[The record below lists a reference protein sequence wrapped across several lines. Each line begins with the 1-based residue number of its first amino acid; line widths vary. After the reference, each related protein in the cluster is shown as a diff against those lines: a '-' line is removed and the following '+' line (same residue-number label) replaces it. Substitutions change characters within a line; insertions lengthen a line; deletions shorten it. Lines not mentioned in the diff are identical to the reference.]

1 MPIVDLNVDLGE
13 LPDEPRE
20 LYALATVVN
29 IACGGHAG
37 DKASMARALSFAM
50 ARGAKV
56 AAHPS
61 YPDRAGFGRVR
72 VAIEPP
78 ELAARVEEQCAA
90 LQAIA
95 QRIGY
100 PVAIVKPHG
109 ALYHDAAADPAVAA
123 ALLDGVI
130 RGLGGALGDEGREL
144 TVVGPPE
151 GALLAEAQAR
161 GLRYAREGFADR
173 AYGQGG
179 RLVPRSE
186 PGALIT
192 DLGAATRQA
201 VALASSG
208 KVDTLCVHSDTQ
220 GAVAIAG
227 AVRDALIQNGYLAG
241 ST

>member
-13 LPDEPRE
+13 MPEEPRE
-20 LYALATVVN
+20 LYALASVVN

-37 DKASMARALSFAM
+37 DQASMARAVSFAM

-61 YPDRAGFGRVR
+61 YPDRQGFGRVR
-72 VAIEPP
+72 VAMPME
-78 ELAARVEEQCAA
+78 ELSKSVEAQCAA
-90 LQAIA
+90 LQGIA
-95 QRIGY
+95 RRLGY
-100 PVAIVKPHG
+100 PAAIVKPHG
-109 ALYHDAAADPAVAA
+109 ALYHDAAADPLVAA
-123 ALLDGVI
+123 ALLDGAQ
-130 RGLGGALGDEGREL
+130 RGLSEEAL

-151 GALLAEAQAR
+151 GALLDEARRR

-173 AYGQGG
+173 AYREGG

-192 DLGAATRQA
+192 ELGAATRQA
-201 VALASSG
+201 VALCSSG
-208 KVDTLCVHSDTQ
+208 KIETISVHSDTE
-220 GAVAIAG
+220 GAVAIAA